1 MKGGGQP
8 LTETGPQPDGGGEAQ
23 LPALGLDPPAVRA
36 AWEVALLRCSS
47 WALLGLCMGPT
58 IAKPSSYLSAVLA
71 VSKSTRWPWRPGA
84 ASGTGK
90 ISAYRRWSQ

>member
-58 IAKPSSYLSAVLA
+58 IAKPSSSFSHGLRHVIIHCVVNSVEL
-71 VSKSTRWPWRPGA
+71 
-84 ASGTGK
+84 
-90 ISAYRRWSQ
+90 